1 MLTER
6 IAANPPQQLR
16 MSKRLLREALNV
28 RFDTLLKAAS
38 GLQSLCRFTQD
49 HEEAVQAFSRCA
61 RQNSQ
66 ETEHPFA
73 VHREA
78 TLQSQSSVD
87 PHFSRR
93 VY

>member
-1 MLTER
+1 MLKER

-38 GLQSLCRFTQD
+38 RLQSLCRLTRD
-49 HEEAVQAFSRCA
+49 HEEAVQAFSRGA

-66 ETEHPFA
+66 ETEPPFA
-73 VHREA
+73 VHRNA
-78 TLQSQSSVD
+78 SLQS
-87 PHFSRR
+87 
-93 VY
+93 